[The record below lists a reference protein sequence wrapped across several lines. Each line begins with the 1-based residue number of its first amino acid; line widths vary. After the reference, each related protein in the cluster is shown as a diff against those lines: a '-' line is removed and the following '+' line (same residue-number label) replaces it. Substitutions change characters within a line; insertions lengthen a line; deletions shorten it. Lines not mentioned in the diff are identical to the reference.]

1 VGAGGQGPGERE
13 QAISL
18 LVVGLVLAL
27 ATPFLLP
34 AGVLAIVV
42 AVMLVRRGRNG
53 YALAVLLPAV
63 FALVFIGLALLDR

>member
-18 LVVGLVLAL
+18 LIVGLVLAF

-34 AGVLAIVV
+34 AGLIAIVV
-42 AVMLVRRGRNG
+42 AMMLVRRGHNR
-53 YALAVLLPAV
+53 YALVVLLPAV
-63 FALVFIGLALLDR
+63 FALVFVGLTLLD